1 VTITKKKFAIKVI
14 SHCLQ
19 YNRMKNNYQRFL
31 NTELSQ
37 AEAPTKPQ
45 LLEAWDRV
53 LSANETFKKETE
65 GDIFGEDDT
74 D

>member
-1 VTITKKKFAIKVI
+1 
-14 SHCLQ
+14 
-19 YNRMKNNYQRFL
+19 MKNNYQRFL